1 MLDILLTTAGKEL
14 ILLYLRTIQISY
26 VNYFSLQRLLEDFS
40 LHIKELED
48 KRARGL
54 PIISLVDNMVKLGSL
69 YRGPQDAPL
78 SHRIRNIPTTPS
90 ISSNNT
96 NFNAISYNNGP
107 HQSSTREQLSK
118 YQKNEIQVSNL

>member
-1 MLDILLTTAGKEL
+1 
-14 ILLYLRTIQISY
+14 
-26 VNYFSLQRLLEDFS
+26 
-40 LHIKELED
+40 
-48 KRARGL
+48 
-54 PIISLVDNMVKLGSL
+54 MVKLGSL

-118 YQKNEIQVSNL
+118 YQKNEIQVSNLWYVLRFYDKQYAQSYEN

>member
-1 MLDILLTTAGKEL
+1 MLLTTARHMHV
-14 ILLYLRTIQISY
+14 LLYLRNIQISN
-26 VNYFSLQRLLEDFS
+26 VNFLSLQRLLEDFS

-78 SHRIRNIPTTPS
+78 SHRIRNIPTAPS

-118 YQKNEIQVSNL
+118 YQKNEIQVSNQ